1 MIRTD
6 RRTSSQLAYIT
17 ERFRLHREKARSED
31 PFVAGVAAAMCEI
44 ELWEMWALTQ
54 VLGRPRIQNEY
65 RTPGGKS

>member
-6 RRTSSQLAYIT
+6 QRTSDQIAYIP
-17 ERFRLHREKARSED
+17 ERFLLHQEKARSED

-54 VLGRPRIQNEY
+54 VLGRPRIQGT
-65 RTPGGKS
+65 RRRKQ

>member
-6 RRTSSQLAYIT
+6 RRTGSQLAYIT

-54 VLGRPRIQNEY
+54 VLGWPRIQST
-65 RTPGGKS
+65 RRRKQ